1 MNATLYL
8 MDELSIF
15 LAKLFGLYFLIAG
28 IVIMVRRKSLIPA
41 VTEFGH
47 SRALVLI
54 VALVELIAGL
64 AITIAHPTL
73 TPDWRGLIT
82 LLGWWMI
89 LESVIYLT
97 LPFSGMR
104 KLVRMF
110 NHSRWYISG
119 GFISVVLGGYLAGI
133 GFGFF

>member
-1 MNATLYL
+1 
-8 MDELSIF
+8 MDELSFF
-15 LAKLFGLYFLIAG
+15 LAKLFGLYFIIAG
-28 IVIMVRRKSLIPA
+28 LIIMGISKCRMPA

-119 GFISVVLGGYLAGI
+119 GFISIVLGGYLAGV
-133 GFGFF
+133 GFGIL